1 MVVIQIF
8 NFDLFDAAIASPD
21 AKSNTAKLSA
31 VHHGGIFKILA
42 YTSLLYEINVKF
54 EREKREDRET
64 KISLFYTLKQF
75 NKFGILLR
83 HISK

>member
-21 AKSNTAKLSA
+21 AKSNTAKLSV

-42 YTSLLYEINVKF
+42 CLLYEINVKF

-64 KISLFYTLKQF
+64 KISLFCILKQF

-83 HISK
+83 HICK

>member
-42 YTSLLYEINVKF
+42 YTSLLYEINAKF
-54 EREKREDRET
+54 EREKRET
-64 KISLFYTLKQF
+64 KIPLFYILKQF
-75 NKFGILLR
+75 NKFGIRLR
-83 HISK
+83 HTSK

>member
-42 YTSLLYEINVKF
+42 YTSLLYEINAKF
-54 EREKREDRET
+54 KREKRET
-64 KISLFYTLKQF
+64 KIPLFYILKQF
-75 NKFGILLR
+75 NKFGIRLR
-83 HISK
+83 HTSK